1 MRKTAVGV
9 TPPPRT
15 TKPDRRTHRDRL
27 SPGRLRARKQIRPRP
42 GDAGRAHWP
51 GVTDRGPTPR
61 DAGRPRRPA
70 RTARGSGATG
80 EGSGVL
86 HEVRGFVQYAQ
97 PLASTPL
104 PSCSIPEPDQ
114 EQPSVHSADISAPAV
129 ETPDTN
135 RWNLEVFSQ
144 ATRSVQCSCPL
155 RGHLGALQASKAGR
169 RAWLPDGG

>member
-15 TKPDRRTHRDRL
+15 TKPDRRAHRDRL

-97 PLASTPL
+97 PLAGAL
-104 PSCSIPEPDQ
+104 PPSWSRRSEMASRGRPDRIG
-114 EQPSVHSADISAPAV
+114 P
-129 ETPDTN
+129 
-135 RWNLEVFSQ
+135 
-144 ATRSVQCSCPL
+144 ATRSAVTSKSRRRPCRSCPCITETQAGQACE
-155 RGHLGALQASKAGR
+155 RGPLHLPSGI
-169 RAWLPDGG
+169 